1 MRKAR
6 KRISRLDLELVREN
20 RYNCMTTFFAKMVF
34 LSRKRK
40 GNNSEHIMVRLMLQ
54 ALLRWKR
61 PELYLDQMTY

>member
-20 RYNCMTTFFAKMVF
+20 RYNCMTAFFAKMVF

-40 GNNSEHIMVRLMLQ
+40 GNNSGHIMVRLML
-54 ALLRWKR
+54 
-61 PELYLDQMTY
+61 

>member
-34 LSRKRK
+34 YQEKEK
-40 GNNSEHIMVRLMLQ
+40 GITVSTS
-54 ALLRWKR
+54 W
-61 PELYLDQMTY
+61 